1 MERMNIKPPPST
13 GYQRTM
19 RVPGP
24 FEREEPPLRY
34 RFIAMPIIGT
44 LAWVLLAAGWVS

>member
-1 MERMNIKPPPST
+1 MERMTIKPPPSH
-13 GYQRTM
+13 GYQRTL

-34 RFIAMPIIGT
+34 RFIALPIIGT
-44 LAWVLLAAGWVS
+44 LAWLLLTMGGVS